1 MSAHSAAAEE
11 RFFAL
16 SLDLL
21 VVAGFDGH
29 IKRVNPGWERLLGWT
44 DEELL
49 AKPYAEF
56 IHPEDRERTLAEAAR
71 LAEPG
76 AEARDFKLRIAT
88 RDGIWKWLLLSAQ
101 GSPEE
106 QVIFAVGKNITGRNA
121 DELTLEQ
128 SERRFRSPHPDLG
141 ARLRAALLLRPPD
154 ATRPGGRGPRRPG
167 DGCSLRAC
175 PMW

>member
-21 VVAGFDGH
+21 VLAGFDGH
-29 IKRVNPGWERLLGWT
+29 IKRVTRPGSGFLAWT
-44 DEELL
+44 DE
-49 AKPYAEF
+49 EF